1 MGGVGGVGDEA
12 VGGITA
18 EEGVG
23 GWATA
28 QEGQVKAG
36 INEPEPVRP
45 LPSRPGQRR

>member
-1 MGGVGGVGDEA
+1 MAAVGGVGDEA

-18 EEGVG
+18 EEGG

-36 INEPEPVRP
+36 ISQAEPVRP
-45 LPSRPGQRR
+45 LPSRSGQRR